1 MTATRARREEMTM
14 AEEAAMV
21 VGLCSLQLG
30 EIRHVVEHRQAGVMI
45 PTVCQEAR
53 VLVERTLLL
62 AKLLREDSAYVPSGI
77 LLRSVGAS
85 LPALCVVTDMYLIRG
100 SVAA

>member
-1 MTATRARREEMTM
+1 MTASPACPGEVVK
-14 AEEAAMV
+14 AEEVGMA
-21 VGLCSLQLG
+21 VGLHREDLQLG

-62 AKLLREDSAYVPSGI
+62 AKLLP
-77 LLRSVGAS
+77 
-85 LPALCVVTDMYLIRG
+85 
-100 SVAA
+100 